1 MKFILQNR
9 VQRTYLSGIPL
20 EDLMRNPKHT
30 RSGLAWLRWFLAGLA
45 LALPFGCASGSYGP
59 AIVAPSIVTQ
69 PASLTVTEGG
79 AASFGVTTTGSGPMT
94 FQWLKNGVA
103 IPSATSAGYTT
114 SALSLADTGTKFSV
128 QVTNRAGSILSDE
141 AIATV
146 TAPPTILTQPI
157 DKTVLYG
164 TPTTF
169 TVVVSASAPIT
180 YQWYRG
186 TAAIPGATGASYTLA
201 SPQVATD
208 NGAQF
213 HVIATNPLGSV
224 TSRTA
229 TLRVVPAIIPLAI
242 STQPAT
248 KTVLDGID
256 ATLNVVA
263 DGTGTLLYQW
273 MKGGTDIPGATSS
286 TLSFSPA
293 VLADAGVY
301 SVRVTDD
308 FGTITSASATL
319 TVNPSQKVNLIASPG
334 FEIPNTSWTA
344 VSTWYSAA
352 GVFATPIGTTAT
364 RAHSGSNYSNQGN
377 YVVNSNNPAGSMPWR
392 DADYQTLTI
401 PANAAKATFKL
412 WMFTYNSTGATTTPN
427 PASAVNTLKI
437 YLKDASG
444 AWTWGNTGVLATLAT
459 VTNQD
464 VTATS
469 ATASWVEKTYSIDL
483 TPYLGQTIRISIET
497 EQTTAGITIF
507 RTDDWNLEVTVP
519 AP

>member
-1 MKFILQNR
+1 
-9 VQRTYLSGIPL
+9 
-20 EDLMRNPKHT
+20 MRNPMHT
-30 RSGLAWLRWFLAGLA
+30 PTGPAWLRCFLAGLL

-59 AIVAPSIVTQ
+59 AIVAPSITAQ
-69 PASLTVTEGG
+69 PSNQTVGTG
-79 AASFGVTTTGSGPMT
+79 ATASFGVMTAGSGVMT

-114 SALSLADTGTKFSV
+114 PTLTLADTGSRYSV
-128 QVTNRAGSILSDE
+128 QVSNRGGSATSSE
-141 AIATV
+141 ATLTV
-146 TAPPTILTQPI
+146 TAPPSILTQPVN
-157 DKTVLYG
+157 KTVLYG

-169 TVVVSASAPIT
+169 SVVASASAPIS

-186 TAAIPGATGASYTLA
+186 TTAISGATTASYTLA

-213 HVIATNPLGSV
+213 YVTVTNPLGSV
-224 TSRTA
+224 TSDTV

-242 STQPAT
+242 TTQPAP

-256 ATLNVVA
+256 TALTVVA
-263 DGTGTLLYQW
+263 DGTGTLGYQW
-273 MKGGTDIPGATSS
+273 MKGGTDIPGATAA
-286 TLSFSPA
+286 TLAFAPA
-293 VLADAGVY
+293 ALGDAGVY

-308 FGTITSASATL
+308 FGSITSATATL

-334 FEIPNTSWTA
+334 FEIPNTPWTA
-344 VSTWYSAA
+344 VSTWYSAP
-352 GVFATPIGTTAT
+352 GVFATPIGTTAS

-377 YVVNSNNPAGSMPWR
+377 YAANTNNLASAMPWH

-401 PANAAKATFKL
+401 PSDVAKATFKL

-427 PASAVNTLKI
+427 PAVTVNTLKI
-437 YLKDASG
+437 YLKDASNPW
-444 AWTWGNTGVLATLAT
+444 AWGNTGVLATLAT
-459 VTNQD
+459 VTNMD

-469 ATASWVEKTYSIDL
+469 STAAWVEKTYSVDL

-519 AP
+519 NS

>member
-1 MKFILQNR
+1 
-9 VQRTYLSGIPL
+9 
-20 EDLMRNPKHT
+20 MRNPKHT
-30 RSGLAWLRWFLAGLA
+30 QSGLAWLRWFLASLM

-59 AIVAPSIVTQ
+59 AIVAPSIATQ
-69 PASLTVTEGG
+69 PSNLTVAAG
-79 AASFGVTTTGSGPMT
+79 ATASFGVTTAGSGPMT

-103 IPSATSAGYTT
+103 IANATSAGYTT
-114 SALSLADTGTKFSV
+114 PAISLADTGAKYSV
-128 QVTNRAGSILSDE
+128 QVANRAGSVTSEE
-141 AIATV
+141 ATVTV
-146 TAPPTILTQPI
+146 TAPPSILTQPI
-157 DKTVLYG
+157 NKTVLYG

-169 TVVVSASAPIT
+169 TVVASASAPIT

-186 TAAIPGATGASYTLA
+186 TSAIAGATSASYTLA

-213 HVIATNPLGSV
+213 YVTVTNPLGSV
-224 TSRTA
+224 TSNTV

-256 ATLNVVA
+256 TTLSVVA

-273 MKGGTDIPGATSS
+273 KKDGVNITGATSA

-301 SVRVTDD
+301 TVSVADD
-308 FGTITSASATL
+308 FGSITSAAATL
-319 TVNPSQKVNLIASPG
+319 TVSPSTKVNLIASPG
-334 FEIPNTSWTA
+334 FEVPNTPWTA
-344 VSTWYSAA
+344 MSTWYSAA

-364 RAHSGSNYSNQGN
+364 RAHTGSNYSNQGN
-377 YVVNSNNPAGSMPWR
+377 YVVNANNLASSMPWR

-401 PANAAKATFKL
+401 PANVAKATFKL
-412 WMFTYNSTGATTTPN
+412 WMFNYNSTGATTTPN
-427 PASAVNTLKI
+427 PAAAVNTLKI
-437 YLKDASG
+437 YLKSTSG
-444 AWTWGNTGVLATLAT
+444 AWAWGNTGVPATLAT
-459 VTNQD
+459 STNQD

-469 ATASWVEKTYSIDL
+469 STAAWSEKTYSVDL
-483 TPYLGQTIRISIET
+483 SPYLGQSIRISIET

-507 RTDDWNLEVTVP
+507 RTDDWNLEATVP